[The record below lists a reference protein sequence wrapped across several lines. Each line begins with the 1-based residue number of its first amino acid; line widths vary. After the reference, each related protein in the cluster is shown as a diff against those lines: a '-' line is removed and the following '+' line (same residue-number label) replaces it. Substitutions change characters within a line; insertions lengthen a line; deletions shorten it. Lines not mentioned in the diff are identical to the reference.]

1 MLGQRQQRTDVH
13 RQKFRLGDCLRQ
25 GLCVSIAEF
34 VEESCADLRSG
45 GDMGASW
52 PASFEECINDCDT
65 TQDCVDVSFVW
76 PNACYKKNKLNSA
89 VDNGSVWTARKK
101 VTTSKDGVNPD
112 PKAPAVKDVTCQDK
126 ASDGLKY
133 KSKKGTFLIECG
145 FDH

>member
-1 MLGQRQQRTDVH
+1 
-13 RQKFRLGDCLRQ
+13 
-25 GLCVSIAEF
+25 
-34 VEESCADLRSG
+34 
-45 GDMGASW
+45 MGASW

-89 VDNGSVWTARKK
+89 VDNGSVWTAD
-101 VTTSKDGVNPD
+101 T
-112 PKAPAVKDVTCQDK
+112 KAPAVKDVTCQDK

-133 KSKKGTFLIECG
+133 ISKKGTFLIECG